1 MTRLSDERLAEL
13 HAGTLRLVALHGF
26 DRLTMDQISEETH
39 SSKATLYRQWGSK
52 AALVADAMACTVE
65 DHPDVVDT
73 GTLRGDLHLMLTAD
87 KPEGVEDGAL
97 IGALLHAVRT
107 DPELGHALRDKVVA
121 LGRARIRAVIDRAV
135 DRGEVAADCPGIEHV
150 PLLLISQVVLQPVL
164 DDQPSDDD
172 SQLAFVDHAL
182 LPVLGIHP

>member
-1 MTRLSDERLAEL
+1 MTRLTDERLAEL
-13 HAGTLRLVALHGF
+13 YAGTLRLVALHGF
-26 DRLTMDQISEETH
+26 DRVTMDQISEATH

-52 AALVADAMACTVE
+52 TALVAEAMACTVE

-73 GTLRGDLHLMLTAD
+73 GSLRGDLHLMLTAD
-87 KPEGVEDGAL
+87 KPEGVQDGAL
-97 IGALLHAVRT
+97 MHAVRT
-107 DPELGHALRDKVVA
+107 DPDLGHALRDQVVA

-135 DRGEVAADCPGIEHV
+135 DRGEVAADCPGTEYV
-150 PLLLISQVVLQPVL
+150 PLLLISQIVLQPVL
-164 DDQPSDDD
+164 DDHPSDDD